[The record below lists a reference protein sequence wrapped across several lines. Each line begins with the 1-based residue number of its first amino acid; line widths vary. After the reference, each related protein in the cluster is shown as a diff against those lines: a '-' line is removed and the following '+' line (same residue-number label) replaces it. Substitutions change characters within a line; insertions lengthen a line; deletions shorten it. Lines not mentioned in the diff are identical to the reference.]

1 VKRCPHCNRVEA
13 EDTLAFCRTDGV
25 ALIDH
30 SGSLSRD
37 TQTAKFGSGPVS
49 SEIETSLLPHTSTAP
64 EIGRNTQDWFLQRIK
79 TDPFLDPLRD
89 DPRFKDLV
97 HRVGLPE

>member
-1 VKRCPHCNRVEA
+1 
-13 EDTLAFCRTDGV
+13 
-25 ALIDH
+25 
-30 SGSLSRD
+30 
-37 TQTAKFGSGPVS
+37 VS